1 MEAKITKKM
10 KFEGMI
16 AYFKGEETD
25 MTEAQFIEFCKEQI
39 ADLDKKATKAK
50 ERAAAKKAERDAL
63 YTVVASVMT
72 DEFQTVA
79 NVFEQV
85 APLVTEDMGE
95 VSTQKII
102 SRISK
107 MVEAGEV
114 EKTQVTVEA
123 DGKKR
128 KCMAY
133 KLADINIEATSEN
146 EDFDAE

>member
-63 YTVVASVMT
+63 YNVVASVMT

-133 KLADINIEATSEN
+133 RLATEEITDNNIDIE
-146 EDFDAE
+146 

>member
-63 YTVVASVMT
+63 YNVVASVMT

-133 KLADINIEATSEN
+133 KLAENINIEA

>member
-63 YTVVASVMT
+63 YNVVASVMT

-114 EKTQVTVEA
+114 EKTQVTVETE
-123 DGKKR
+123 GKKR

-133 KLADINIEATSEN
+133 RLAAEIACVE
-146 EDFDAE
+146 EDEE